1 MLKATILG
9 SVFLLAAAPSAPQDS
24 KVKAYAV
31 IVNPKNKCN
40 AKDDKA
46 KAIIK
51 KLFLK
56 QMSQWPDGT
65 TAKPYGRKDTAAEQ
79 SKFVKSVLGMGDAEL
94 VRHWIKMKNMKGTT
108 PPKGVKSD
116 RMLFKYVAKHAGAF
130 GVVKV
135 ADAKKQK
142 GVKILYRF

>member
-1 MLKATILG
+1 MFKATILG
-9 SVFLLAAAPSAPQDS
+9 SVILLAAAPPAPQAT
-24 KVKAYAV
+24 KAKTYAV
-31 IVNPKNKCN
+31 IVNPKNKCS

-65 TAKPYGRKDTAAEQ
+65 PAKPYGRKSAAAEQ
-79 SKFVKSVLGMGDAEL
+79 SKFVKTVLGMGDAEL

-130 GVVKV
+130 GVVKLS
-135 ADAKKQK
+135 DAKKQK
-142 GVKILYRF
+142 GVKILYSF